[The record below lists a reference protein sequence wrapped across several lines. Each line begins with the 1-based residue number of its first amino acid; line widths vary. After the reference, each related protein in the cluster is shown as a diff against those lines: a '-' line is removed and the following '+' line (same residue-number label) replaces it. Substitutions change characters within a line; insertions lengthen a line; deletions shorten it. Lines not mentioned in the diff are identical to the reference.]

1 MRNVF
6 LAPLSPEKN
15 NLKKY
20 KYFVCPIPVFLWTI
34 RQLSQY
40 DKNSVILKITNDKV
54 LLFSF
59 LVMSNSLQ
67 SHELQHSRLPCPSP
81 SPWACSNSCPLSQW
95 CHLILCGPL
104 LLLPPSFPA
113 SGSFL
118 IGRLFTSGGQS
129 VGTTASVLLMNIQD
143 WFPLGLTN
151 LISL

>member
-81 SPWACSNSCPLSQW
+81 SPWACSNSCPFSQW
-95 CHLILCGPL
+95 RHPTILSSVIPFSSCL
-104 LLLPPSFPA
+104 Q
-113 SGSFL
+113 SFL
-118 IGRLFTSGGQS
+118 ASESFVISGLSHQVAKVLELHLQHQS
-129 VGTTASVLLMNIQD
+129 LQWIFRVDFL
-143 WFPLGLTN
+143 
-151 LISL
+151 

>member
-67 SHELQHSRLPCPSP
+67 SHELQHTSLPCPSL
-81 SPWACSNSCPLSQW
+81 SPGVCSNWCPLSQW
-95 CHLILCGPL
+95 CHPAISSSVASS
-104 LLLPPSFPA
+104 LPA
-113 SGSFL
+113 
-118 IGRLFTSGGQS
+118 
-129 VGTTASVLLMNIQD
+129 
-143 WFPLGLTN
+143 LGLSQHQGLFKWVSSSHEMAKVLEFQLQHQSFQWTPRTD
-151 LISL
+151 LF